1 MNVIN
6 RAMRRFF
13 RVAMN
18 GSGSARPAISRGLR
32 ALIIAA
38 MAGNG
43 IGATLTWVGDGSGN
57 AWDIGTSSM
66 WNNGSGASVY
76 TDGDTVTFNDTGSD
90 SPAINLTTTVS
101 PASVTVTNMVKN
113 YTIAGGGTLAGTM
126 TLTKDGTNT
135 LTLSTTNTFSGSVT
149 VNAGI
154 LNLAPPNSPTMNNTF
169 AAATAAGTIRKS
181 GANTLIIFAA
191 AENANKFSG
200 AVVVDGGTLQFNTSM
215 GNRYRGLNYAASY
228 TVNSGATLALAGQG
242 ELNRNG
248 PMTLNGGRLTSVGN
262 SILGPLTLNGGTM
275 VADRGTGNL
284 YRPFILNGH
293 VTVGGNAPSY
303 MTQSSSTS
311 SGLNLAEKSA
321 ALTKTFTVADVTG
334 DTNADLIVSASLY
347 NSSQYLYPC
356 GLIKAGAGTMV
367 MSAAN
372 VYTETTTVN
381 AGTLLVSGSLASP
394 TVNVNNGGT
403 LLVSGS
409 SPLPSALV
417 TVASNGTFGAA
428 GMVATSVTNLTFA
441 EGAKVSWT
449 CDGGART
456 AGLVNVTG
464 TLTLPASATINLT
477 GTGTP
482 CSGLVLFSAT
492 AGTVAGATDLRGW
505 TINNASGNALFHVV
519 LIDKQLIL
527 KAFRGTLIRV
537 W

>member
-1 MNVIN
+1 MNGIN
-6 RAMRRFF
+6 CAIRRFF

-18 GSGSARPAISRGLR
+18 ESGAARTAISM
-32 ALIIAA
+32 ALLALMLAA
-38 MAGNG
+38 TGGNVF
-43 IGATLTWVGDGSGN
+43 AANLTWLGDGGGN
-57 AWDIGTSSM
+57 MWDIGTSSM
-66 WNNGSGASVY
+66 WNDGSGASVY
-76 TDGDTVTFNDTGSD
+76 NDGDTVTLDDTGSA
-90 SPAINLTTTVS
+90 SPNINLTATVS
-101 PASVTVTNMVKN
+101 PASVAVTNTTKN
-113 YTIAGGGTLAGTM
+113 YTIAGGGALAGTM
-126 TLTKDGTNT
+126 TLTKSGTNT
-135 LTLSTTNTFSGSVT
+135 LTLCTANTFTGAVA
-149 VNAGI
+149 VNAGT
-154 LNLAPPNSPTMNNTF
+154 LDFAPPNSPAMNNVFSGT
-169 AAATAAGTIRKS
+169 GTIRKS

-428 GMVATSVTNLTFA
+428 GTVVTSVTNLTFA

-449 CDGGART
+449 YDGGART
-456 AGLVNVTG
+456 AGLVHVTG
-464 TLTLPASATINLT
+464 TLTLPAAAVIHLD
-477 GTGTP
+477 GTGTLHA
-482 CSGLVLFSAT
+482 GQALFSAE
-492 AGTVAGATDLRGW
+492 TVEGATDLSGW
-505 TINNASGNALFHVV
+505 SFENKPENTSVHAGLVGKQVV
-519 LIDKQLIL
+519 LIVSK
-527 KAFRGTLIRV
+527 GTMVRV